1 VFAVDRTELKSYLEQ
16 GLSLAQIGRLVGKH
30 ESTVGH
36 WVKRHRL
43 QAVHRDRHAA
53 RGGLRR
59 EKLEELVDQ
68 GLSMR
73 SMARDLDVSLATVR
87 HWMAKYGLTATAY
100 LRGPSNAEKP
110 ATLFRA
116 CRDHG
121 RTTFYLSSQGS
132 YRCSKCR
139 TAAVSIRRRKVKQV
153 LVKEAGGR
161 CALCGYDRYVGA
173 LHFHHVDPSTKAFN
187 LSRRGVTISL
197 ARARAE
203 AAKCVL
209 LCGNCHAEVEA
220 GRAVVPMS

>member
-1 VFAVDRTELKSYLEQ
+1 
-16 GLSLAQIGRLVGKH
+16 
-30 ESTVGH
+30 
-36 WVKRHRL
+36 
-43 QAVHRDRHAA
+43 
-53 RGGLRR
+53 
-59 EKLEELVDQ
+59 
-68 GLSMR
+68 M
-73 SMARDLDVSLATVR
+73 
-87 HWMAKYGLTATAY
+87 
-100 LRGPSNAEKP
+100 
-110 ATLFRA
+110 
-116 CRDHG
+116 
-121 RTTFYLSSQGS
+121 
-132 YRCSKCR
+132 
-139 TAAVSIRRRKVKQV
+139 AAVSIRRRKVKQV